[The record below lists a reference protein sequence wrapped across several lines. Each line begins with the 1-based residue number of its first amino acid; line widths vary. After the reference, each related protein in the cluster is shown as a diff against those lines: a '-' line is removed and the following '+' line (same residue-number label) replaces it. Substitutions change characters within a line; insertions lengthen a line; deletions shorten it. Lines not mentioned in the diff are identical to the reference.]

1 MNSSLEQVQDLLRS
15 EVSPLDEKAAELE
28 SALAKINTDRKR
40 LRAALA
46 VLEGGTAKTKAKSTR
61 KCVTKDIVIQLM
73 EQVLTE
79 TGAITSDDLNQA
91 IRSRVKSLDY
101 SLSGITLRIKEALKE
116 RQFGQKA
123 RLGCEVEKKLNKF
136 CEHNK

>member
-1 MNSSLEQVQDLLRS
+1 MNSSLEQVQDLLRL

-46 VLEGGTAKTKAKSTR
+46 VLEGGTAKTKTKSTR

-73 EQVLTE
+73 EQVLRE
-79 TGAITSDDLNQA
+79 TGSMALEDLNQS
-91 IRSRVKSLDY
+91 IRSGVKNLDTFRNH
-101 SLSGITLRIKEALKE
+101 SSNQGSFKGASIWANGR
-116 RQFGQKA
+116 RQDWDAESK
-123 RLGCEVEKKLNKF
+123 RN
-136 CEHNK
+136 

>member
-1 MNSSLEQVQDLLRS
+1 MNGSLEQVQDLLRS

-28 SALAKINTDRKR
+28 SALAKINIDRKR

-46 VLEGGTAKTKAKSTR
+46 ALEGGTAKSNSKPKR

-79 TGAITSDDLNQA
+79 TGPVAASELNEA
-91 IRSRVKSLDY
+91 VRSRVKGLDY

-116 RQFGQKA
+116 RQFGQTADGKIGM
-123 RLGCEVEKKLNKF
+123 RIRKETE
-136 CEHNK
+136 